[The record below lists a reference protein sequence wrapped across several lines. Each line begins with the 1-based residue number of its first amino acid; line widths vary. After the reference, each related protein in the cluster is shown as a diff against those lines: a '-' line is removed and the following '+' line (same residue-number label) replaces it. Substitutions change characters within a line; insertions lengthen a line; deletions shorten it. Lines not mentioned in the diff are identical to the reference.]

1 MYLLLLL
8 LLLLLL
14 CRYTDLPIKE
24 TECAFQIKENKV
36 TVAIIFEIFYHN
48 RPSPWTNSI
57 RWHTLDSWKNMLFA
71 HDAYQRRIDVFAVA
85 LGTWLWFLWSM
96 SPWPPDRFTPFPR
109 RPLVPICIKIGSLIS
124 KISRILATDEQT
136 DIRMDNVRTQGQYG
150 LVGTYW

>member
-1 MYLLLLL
+1 MALYKCTYYYYYYYYYFFFNALVL

-85 LGTWLWFLWSM
+85 LGT
-96 SPWPPDRFTPFPR
+96 
-109 RPLVPICIKIGSLIS
+109 
-124 KISRILATDEQT
+124 
-136 DIRMDNVRTQGQYG
+136 
-150 LVGTYW
+150 